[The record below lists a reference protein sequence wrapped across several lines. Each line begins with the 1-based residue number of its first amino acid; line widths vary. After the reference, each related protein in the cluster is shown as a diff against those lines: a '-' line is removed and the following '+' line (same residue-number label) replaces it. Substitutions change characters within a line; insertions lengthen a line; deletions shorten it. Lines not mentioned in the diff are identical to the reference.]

1 MQGGARIP
9 GINVGA
15 SVPGAPFHRHNR
27 TLTVMH
33 LAVKKHPIF
42 VSHCISSKYK
52 NKMSLE
58 CSISRSQ
65 GTHQILVTPSLTE
78 PQHVPSAKCR
88 TNYASSQCIINHTPW
103 PYFSPKTPK
112 MCGIPFKM
120 MHFGDTSAVFAPKL
134 ARGGR
139 DQLRTNP
146 SQCILRGVFCG
157 ATGNR
162 TRDTRIFSPLLYQL
176 SYDTI
181 FVPKMNLRT
190 CCLFQRTSHSFRLGL
205 QR

>member
-9 GINVGA
+9 GIIVGA

-139 DQLRTNP
+139 EQLRKTP
-146 SQCILRGVFCG
+146 LR
-157 ATGNR
+157 
-162 TRDTRIFSPLLYQL
+162 
-176 SYDTI
+176 
-181 FVPKMNLRT
+181 M
-190 CCLFQRTSHSFRLGL
+190 H
-205 QR
+205 

>member
-9 GINVGA
+9 GIIVGA

-65 GTHQILVTPSLTE
+65 GTHQILVDQSQNSPEVVGTNYEKPLSVYSERGFEWCHRESNQGHKDFQSFALPTE
-78 PQHVPSAKCR
+78 LWHQILFRTTLSFDWDCKGRHFFRTCKFFR
-88 TNYASSQCIINHTPW
+88 TNFT
-103 PYFSPKTPK
+103 K
-112 MCGIPFKM
+112 MCFFHGFW
-120 MHFGDTSAVFAPKL
+120 GE
-134 ARGGR
+134 R
-139 DQLRTNP
+139 DR
-146 SQCILRGVFCG
+146 F
-157 ATGNR
+157 
-162 TRDTRIFSPLLYQL
+162 
-176 SYDTI
+176 
-181 FVPKMNLRT
+181 
-190 CCLFQRTSHSFRLGL
+190 
-205 QR
+205 